1 MSDKERIKVEPR
13 EGEGES
19 SEKRLFSTQDISDIQ
34 KKLEEEV
41 QKAAQDIST
50 DPPEV
55 TEALAQTQ
63 KALKEEVDRDFAEK
77 EGSPSGEKDIQEKEI
92 QSEESTEAFED
103 KIEKAMEKIV
113 SDTAGQD
120 SGTSS
125 PTAAVQQP
133 KEKEASAKKNPS
145 VTYNYSRPNAAQAQ
159 RAIRAGSQV
168 SYPNNPKSKP
178 KSRKALK
185 IAGIAAAMVVV
196 AAGCV
201 YGAGT
206 YYFSNKFFVGTSIN
220 GLDCSMRTAAQVE
233 DLIAEKVENYS
244 IDVVT
249 SDQGTETIDGNS
261 IDYQYVPDGGVQK
274 LLDQQNPFE
283 WVKGFFKPST
293 YSAEENISFDENK
306 LQEQLLSLKCA
317 QEENQVAPENAY
329 VAFQDGKFVI
339 VPETQGSMLDETKAF
354 QVLKDAV
361 SQSQTEVDFSEK
373 DVYQKAAVTQDDPSL
388 ASTLEECN
396 NYTKASITYTFG
408 EETEVLDANT
418 IKDWLQFD
426 ENGQFVKNDEAIK
439 QKITEFVAGLAQR
452 HDTLGTDRTFTT
464 TSGRTI
470 TIGGGEYG
478 WQINQSEEVNQ
489 LFNEII
495 TGQTVTR
502 EPLYSSRAA
511 VYGESDIGSTYI
523 EVDLSAQ
530 HMYYYQEG
538 SLIFDS
544 EFVSGNMSY
553 ADRAT
558 PTGIYSL
565 YYKRSPDVL
574 RGKQLA
580 DGSYEYETPVTYWMP
595 FCGGVGFHDAN
606 WRSSFGG
613 DIYLTNGSHGC
624 INLPPA
630 KAAEL
635 YNIIQTGVPIVMFY

>member
-1 MSDKERIKVEPR
+1 MSDKEEIKVEPK

-41 QKAAQDIST
+41 DKDMKEKEDS
-50 DPPEV
+50 PLE
-55 TEALAQTQ
+55 TEAVQ
-63 KALKEEVDRDFAEK
+63 EEA
-77 EGSPSGEKDIQEKEI
+77 SGEE
-92 QSEESTEAFED
+92 TAEAFED

-113 SDTAGQD
+113 ADTAGQD
-120 SGTSS
+120 TGDSGRGEPSS
-125 PTAAVQQP
+125 AQTEKPESASSAQEQKTVQKPAQP
-133 KEKEASAKKNPS
+133 RPAQKAP
-145 VTYNYSRPNAAQAQ
+145 VTYNYPRPSAAQ

-168 SYPNNPKSKP
+168 TIQKP
-178 KSRKALK
+178 KKRSGKALK
-185 IAGIAAAMVVV
+185 IAGVAAAMVVV

-220 GLDCSMRTAAQVE
+220 GLDCSMKTAAQVE
-233 DLIAEKVENYS
+233 DLIAQKVEDYS
-244 IDVVT
+244 IDVKT
-249 SDQGTETIDGNS
+249 ADQGDQSIEGSS
-261 IDYQYVPDGGVQK
+261 IDYKYVPDGGIQT
-274 LLDQQNPFE
+274 LLDKQKPYE

-306 LQEQLLSLKCA
+306 LKEQMLSLNCA
-317 QEENQVAPENAY
+317 KEENQVAPENAY
-329 VAFQDGKFVI
+329 VAFQDGQFVI
-339 VPETQGSMLDETKAF
+339 VPETQGSMLDETKAL
-354 QVLKDAV
+354 QALEDAV
-361 SQSQTEVDFSEK
+361 SDSKTEVDFSK
-373 DVYQKAAVTQDDPSL
+373 LDVYQKAAVTKDDP
-388 ASTLEECN
+388 TLQATLSECN

-408 EETEVLDANT
+408 DQTEVLDGNT

-426 ENGQFVKNDEAIK
+426 ENGQFVKNDDALK
-439 QKITEFVAGLAQR
+439 QKITEWVAGLAQR
-452 HDTLGTDRTFTT
+452 HDTLGSSRSFTT
-464 TSGRTI
+464 TSGNTI
-470 TIGGGEYG
+470 TVSGGEYG

-489 LFNEII
+489 LFNEIT
-495 TGQTVTR
+495 TGQTVSR

-511 VYGESDIGSTYI
+511 TYGPPNDIGSTYI

-530 HMYYYQEG
+530 HMYYYQDG
-538 SLIFDS
+538 SVIFDS
-544 EFVSGNMSY
+544 DFVSGNMSY
-553 ADRAT
+553 SDRAT

-565 YYKRSPDVL
+565 YYKKSPDVL
-574 RGKQLA
+574 RGKALP
-580 DGSYEYETPVTYWMP
+580 GGGYEYETPVTYWMP

-624 INLPPA
+624 INLPPS